1 MQTWITLEEAAE
13 ALKLGD
19 GTGISIAIIDSGVE
33 ISHPA
38 LSGLSLIQDI
48 AIVPDGHKLS
58 AISGEGTD
66 VFGHGTAV
74 ASIIH
79 AMAPNAQL
87 GSIRVLGFGNS
98 SKTEII
104 HRAAQEALN
113 FGYDILNCSF
123 GCAVQSQILGY
134 KSWVDEA
141 YLKGVHI
148 AAACNNEDFRIPEWP
163 AYFSSVI
170 SVNMTIADDEQ
181 LFYFQDASLVEF
193 KAKGVDVK
201 VPWSGGREK
210 VVTGSSFATPRLAA
224 VLARLLSVYPHLSPT
239 HAKSVLHKLAKRVE
253 TPD

>member
-1 MQTWITLEEAAE
+1 VRTWITLEDAAQ
-13 ALKLGD
+13 ALRSGD
-19 GTGISIAIIDSGVE
+19 GSGVSIAIIDSGIE

-38 LSGLSLIQDI
+38 LAGVSLIQDI
-48 AIVPDGHKLS
+48 AIVPEGHKLTVFP
-58 AISGEGTD
+58 GEGTD
-66 VFGHGTAV
+66 LFGHGTAV

-79 AMAPNAQL
+79 SIAPNAAL
-87 GSIRVLGFGNS
+87 GSIRALGLGNS

-104 HRAAQEALN
+104 HRGAQEALN
-113 FGYDILNCSF
+113 FGYKILNCSF
-123 GCAVQSQILGY
+123 GCAAQHQVLGY

-148 AAACNNEDFRIPEWP
+148 AAACNNDDFRIPEWP

-170 SVNMTIADDEQ
+170 SVNMISSEDDQ
-181 LFYFQDASLVEF
+181 LFYFEDNSLIEF

-224 VLARLLSVYPHLSPT
+224 VLARLLSVYPDLSPT
-239 HAKSVLHKLAKRVE
+239 YAKSILHKLAKRVE
-253 TPD
+253 TPG